1 MNIRQLKYFVTLAE
15 TLSFTKTAEVF
26 YISQT
31 AVTQQIKSLENQL
44 GVPLFQ
50 RTKRKV
56 QLTSAG
62 AVFLPEAQEILDK
75 MQKAIV
81 KTKLAYNGS
90 TNTLRIGVVQGYEH
104 SDMPGALQRF
114 CAQNPSIPISV
125 YRSNASTLY
134 ANLQETKLD
143 VVFNTIISSNGSV
156 PSNIS
161 CQTLATYPLSVFL
174 PSSHP
179 LAQKSSLSL
188 SDLNKEPLIFPDL
201 QDDPSGYN
209 RELLDF
215 FIQSGFVPTI
225 VRESNNFE
233 AVLLMVASTLGL
245 ALLPSYA
252 TFLAHSL
259 GNIKSVPLAEDHLQ
273 VDIVIAW
280 HNQSQN
286 PLIKKF
292 LSVV

>member
-90 TNTLRIGVVQGYEH
+90 TNALRIGVVQGYEH

-114 CAQNPSIPISV
+114 CAQNPNIPISV
-125 YRSNASTLY
+125 YRSNASALY
-134 ANLQETKLD
+134 SDLQETKLD
-143 VVFNTIISSNGSV
+143 VVFNTMISNRDSIQ
-156 PSNIS
+156 PNIS
-161 CQTLATYPLSVFL
+161 CQTLATYPMAVFL

-179 LAQKSSLSL
+179 LTRKASLNL
-188 SDLNKEPLIFPDL
+188 TDLADEPLIFPDL

-209 RELLDF
+209 KELLDYC
-215 FIQSGFVPTI
+215 IQSGFAPTI

-252 TFLAHSL
+252 TVLSQGL
-259 GNIKSVPLAEDHLQ
+259 GNISAIPLSNENMQ

-280 HNQSQN
+280 HTQSQN

>member
-90 TNTLRIGVVQGYEH
+90 TNALRIGVVQGYEH
-104 SDMPGALQRF
+104 SDMPDALQRF
-114 CAQNPSIPISV
+114 CARNPSIPISV
-125 YRSNASTLY
+125 YRSNASALY
-134 ANLQETKLD
+134 ADLQETKLD
-143 VVFNTIISSNGSV
+143 VAFNTMISANAFI

-161 CQTLATYPLSVFL
+161 YQALARYPLAVFL
-174 PSSHP
+174 PSNHP
-179 LAQKSSLSL
+179 LATKNFLHL
-188 SDLNKEPLIFPDL
+188 SDLSDEPLIFPDL

-209 RELLDF
+209 KELLDY
-215 FIQSGFVPTI
+215 FIQSGFTPTI

-233 AVLLMVASTLGL
+233 AILLMVASTLGL
-245 ALLPSYA
+245 TLLPSYA
-252 TFLAHSL
+252 TFLAQSL
-259 GNIKSVPLAEDHLQ
+259 GNIAVVPLTDDNLQ

-286 PLIKKF
+286 PLIRKF